1 MKEEYKLRFFP
12 KMRVQH
18 EWKLMFFS
26 LRFSISIE
34 TFYCFPSTFT
44 WFIMLLQTFDVLT
57 IVYIL
62 IATIVFWLMLWLA
75 TRIVVSKDFASDK
88 KFMLLLTALLMVV
101 LVPII
106 TSALVSVL
114 VWVGGLMVDL
124 RGLLGGGGHNYVTGL
139 APIISF
145 LIFMIFL
152 KFLVGMDWKDT
163 TWVALIGIFL
173 LYVFYSLVPELIFM
187 GALL

>member
-1 MKEEYKLRFFP
+1 MRDAPRMEAFF
-12 KMRVQH
+12 
-18 EWKLMFFS
+18 F
-26 LRFSISIE
+26 
-34 TFYCFPSTFT
+34 CSTFST
-44 WFIMLLQTFDVLT
+44 LVIMLLQEFDVLT

-62 IATIVFWLMLWLA
+62 IATILFWLMLWLA
-75 TRIVVSKDFASDK
+75 TRLIVSKDFASNK
-88 KFMLLLTALLMVV
+88 KIMLLLTALLMVV

-106 TSALVSVL
+106 TSAIVTVL
-114 VWVGGLMVDL
+114 GWAGDLMVNI
-124 RGLLGGGGHNYVTGL
+124 RTFFNTLLSISGDGHNYVTGL
-139 APIISF
+139 ASVISF

-187 GALL
+187 GSLI

>member
-1 MKEEYKLRFFP
+1 
-12 KMRVQH
+12 
-18 EWKLMFFS
+18 
-26 LRFSISIE
+26 
-34 TFYCFPSTFT
+34 
-44 WFIMLLQTFDVLT
+44 MLLQTFDALT

-62 IATIVFWLMLWLA
+62 IATVLFWLMLWLA

-101 LVPII
+101 LAPII

-145 LIFMIFL
+145 LIFMILL

-187 GALL
+187 GALLLYQIYDRFALLFSLILFILDFRLVPRKFLDPRHQESESMWVF